1 MSNNNSSERN
11 LRIKK
16 AYIVIFLFG
25 IVAMFGDVIYEGA
38 RSVTGPY
45 LYILGGSALKVG
57 FVAGIGEFS
66 GYAMRLFSGFIADS
80 TMHYWALVFLGYGML
95 IAVPILAFAG
105 SWKIAAVLFIIER
118 MGKGIRAPAKDAIL
132 SNITVDVGRGW
143 GFGIHEALDQIGA
156 VLGHLI
162 FTAAFIFRGDYRS
175 GFALLLIPFILM
187 IMTLILV
194 RARLPEP
201 VAFESD
207 LGVEKVNP
215 SVKALIPYGIFTAL
229 TIGGFVAFP
238 LIAFHMSSTGVVPD
252 AEIPLF

>member
-105 SWKIAAVLFIIER
+105 SWEIAAILFI
-118 MGKGIRAPAKDAIL
+118 
-132 SNITVDVGRGW
+132 
-143 GFGIHEALDQIGA
+143 
-156 VLGHLI
+156 
-162 FTAAFIFRGDYRS
+162 
-175 GFALLLIPFILM
+175 
-187 IMTLILV
+187 
-194 RARLPEP
+194 
-201 VAFESD
+201 FE
-207 LGVEKVNP
+207 
-215 SVKALIPYGIFTAL
+215 
-229 TIGGFVAFP
+229 
-238 LIAFHMSSTGVVPD
+238 
-252 AEIPLF
+252 